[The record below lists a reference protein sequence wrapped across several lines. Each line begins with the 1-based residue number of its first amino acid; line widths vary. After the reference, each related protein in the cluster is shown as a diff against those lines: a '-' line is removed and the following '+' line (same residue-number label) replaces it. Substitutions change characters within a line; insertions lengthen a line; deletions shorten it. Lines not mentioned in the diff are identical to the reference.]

1 MPVVILYFQPLL
13 RTVAVAAL
21 VIPQEPVVLVVE
33 QVPREKQAEP
43 VLQVILHQHLRLK
56 ATMEEILYLQHLQ
69 HTLVAVAVVQVLSE
83 QMELLHLK
91 LAVMEAQEPRQL
103 LLDHP

>member
-1 MPVVILYFQPLL
+1 
-13 RTVAVAAL
+13 
-21 VIPQEPVVLVVE
+21 
-33 QVPREKQAEP
+33 
-43 VLQVILHQHLRLK
+43 
-56 ATMEEILYLQHLQ
+56 
-69 HTLVAVAVVQVLSE
+69 VAVAVVQVLSE